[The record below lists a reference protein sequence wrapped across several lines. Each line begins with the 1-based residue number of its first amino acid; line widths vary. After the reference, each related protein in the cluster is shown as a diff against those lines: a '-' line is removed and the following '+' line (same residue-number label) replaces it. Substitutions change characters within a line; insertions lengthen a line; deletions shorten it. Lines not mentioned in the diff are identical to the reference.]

1 MTTHIL
7 KKIYKKHP
15 EAICR
20 LIDEEP
26 VIIPLGSDVE
36 MADLGAFY
44 IVKNKTAAYIWELID
59 GKKTVGQIIEAVL
72 KRFEVQAG
80 KAETDV
86 VHFIRELDHAKV
98 IIEGIPC

>member
-1 MTTHIL
+1 MATHIL
-7 KKIYKKHP
+7 KKVYRKHP

-26 VIIPLGSDVE
+26 VIIPLGSDVA

-44 IVKNKTAAYIWELID
+44 ILKNKTAAYIWELID
-59 GKKTVGQIIEAVL
+59 GKKTVGRIIEAVL
-72 KRFEVQAG
+72 KRFQVQAR

-86 VHFIRELDHAKV
+86 VRFIKELDNAKM
-98 IIEGIPC
+98 ITEGIPC